1 MKFHFFRA
9 SCLLTSRAFFSSSCF
24 DGHIAESVADVF
36 VVMSSSETDAL
47 RLEVV
52 RCVRELYEDR
62 VNSASFCGGGVRAG
76 GGARP
81 ASRSKSGG
89 ACWRE

>member
-1 MKFHFFRA
+1 M
-9 SCLLTSRAFFSSSCF
+9 
-24 DGHIAESVADVF
+24 GHTAESVADVF

-47 RLEVV
+47 RLDVV
-52 RCVRELYEDR
+52 RCVRELYDDS
-62 VNSASFCGGGVRAG
+62 VKSASFCGGGVSAG
-76 GGARP
+76 GGASP